1 MSTDRDPLKH
11 YATLAAQ
18 AAAGEPSTHPA
29 LKVMQACADQLRA
42 DHLPHTA
49 EMLDEVRASVA
60 ELFAVATSCKNAM
73 AIIAS
78 AEDSDTSDMYYRLF
92 FEDLPRLRAALARIG
107 STP

>member
-11 YATLAAQ
+11 YTTLAAE
-18 AAAGEPSTHPA
+18 AAAGKPSIYAA
-29 LKVMQACADQLRA
+29 LEVMQVCADRLRA

-49 EMLDEVRASVA
+49 EMLDEARASVA
-60 ELFAVATSCKNAM
+60 ELFAVATNCKNAM
-73 AIIAS
+73 VIIAG

-92 FEDLPRLRAALARIG
+92 FEDLPRLRAALPRIG